1 MCDQHL
7 LTFKES
13 TISIKQEEKMRI
25 NNKHSARREN
35 DLILN
40 FVFLQ
45 KIQCIA
51 AVHFIVSHN

>member
-13 TISIKQEEKMRI
+13 TISIKREG
-25 NNKHSARREN
+25 EN

-40 FVFLQ
+40 FIFLL

-51 AVHFIVSHN
+51 AVDFIVSHN

>member
-1 MCDQHL
+1 MCDQYL

-13 TISIKQEEKMRI
+13 TISIKREG
-25 NNKHSARREN
+25 EN